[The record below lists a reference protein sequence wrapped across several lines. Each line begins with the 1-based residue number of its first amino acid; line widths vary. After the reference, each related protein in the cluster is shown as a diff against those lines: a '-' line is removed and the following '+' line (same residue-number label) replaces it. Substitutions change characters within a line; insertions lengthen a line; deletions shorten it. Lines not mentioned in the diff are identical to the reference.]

1 MWLQDLTKALYY
13 LNSMIG
19 NYLLVE
25 SVKDG
30 VIYFTNGTAATV
42 KDLTEAYDLFFKTG
56 EAIPVSALLR

>member
-30 VIYFTNGTAATV
+30 ECFTT
-42 KDLTEAYDLFFKTG
+42 LTWRPGGPAKCTKETIF
-56 EAIPVSALLR
+56 